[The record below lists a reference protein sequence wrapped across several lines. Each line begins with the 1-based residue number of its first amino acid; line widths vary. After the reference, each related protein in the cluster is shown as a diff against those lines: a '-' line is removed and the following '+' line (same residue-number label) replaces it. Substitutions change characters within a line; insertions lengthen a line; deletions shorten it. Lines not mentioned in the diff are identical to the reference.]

1 MKNTKNTIF
10 ILSDAFLFI
19 GIITALIS
27 FILLIKAIGLLS
39 LSQFDYSVLSFMIS
53 FISYA
58 AFVKSRMIYDAMSQK
73 KSR

>member
-10 ILSDAFLFI
+10 ILSDVFVFI
-19 GIITALIS
+19 GIITAFIS
-27 FILLIKAIGLLS
+27 FILIINSIRLAS
-39 LSQFDYSVLSFMIS
+39 LSQFGYSILSFIIS